1 MKRHYLAVA
10 VLALALGMTACSSG
24 NKETTAAPTTTAS
37 QTETEKATE
46 AEDDMEL
53 EYFYGFVGEVADKV
67 VTVKD
72 DEGKEVKFDVSEA
85 KIEGADAIGEGDEV
99 EVAYAGEL
107 SADTTKAKS
116 VDIVTSAAAEAAEEA
131 AAGGGEND
139 FCQEAAAEEDD
150 IVTGTVE
157 KADDNTLTLTTDEGT
172 YTFNTKIAQKV
183 SKDGIK
189 SGVQADVTYY
199 GDLEDETD
207 KPVATK
213 IVTEDAMDSE
223 DAKINTLSG
232 KVAEV
237 GADYVV
243 IDTADPENTLFTF
256 LGKEGMFDKLKVG
269 DTATV
274 IYEGTLTNKTITAT
288 GVK

>member
-99 EVAYAGEL
+99 
-107 SADTTKAKS
+107 
-116 VDIVTSAAAEAAEEA
+116 
-131 AAGGGEND
+131 
-139 FCQEAAAEEDD
+139 
-150 IVTGTVE
+150 
-157 KADDNTLTLTTDEGT
+157 
-172 YTFNTKIAQKV
+172 
-183 SKDGIK
+183 
-189 SGVQADVTYY
+189 
-199 GDLEDETD
+199 
-207 KPVATK
+207 
-213 IVTEDAMDSE
+213 
-223 DAKINTLSG
+223 
-232 KVAEV
+232 
-237 GADYVV
+237 
-243 IDTADPENTLFTF
+243 
-256 LGKEGMFDKLKVG
+256 
-269 DTATV
+269 
-274 IYEGTLTNKTITAT
+274 
-288 GVK
+288 

>member
-24 NKETTAAPTTTAS
+24 NKETTAAPTTTAA
-37 QTETEKATE
+37 QTETEKAAE

-99 EVAYAGEL
+99 EIAYAGEL

-131 AAGGGEND
+131 AA
-139 FCQEAAAEEDD
+139 EEDD
-150 IVTGTVE
+150 IVTGTIE
-157 KADDNTLTLTTDEGT
+157 KADDNTLTLTTDVNS
-172 YTFNTKIAQKV
+172 FPKA
-183 SKDGIK
+183 
-189 SGVQADVTYY
+189 
-199 GDLEDETD
+199 
-207 KPVATK
+207 
-213 IVTEDAMDSE
+213 
-223 DAKINTLSG
+223 
-232 KVAEV
+232 
-237 GADYVV
+237 
-243 IDTADPENTLFTF
+243 FTNF
-256 LGKEGMFDKLKVG
+256 V
-269 DTATV
+269 
-274 IYEGTLTNKTITAT
+274 
-288 GVK
+288 

>member
-131 AAGGGEND
+131 AA
-139 FCQEAAAEEDD
+139 EEDD

-172 YTFNTKIAQKV
+172 YTFNTKIAQKFSIKYHCPRCGCIDSLKDFHKSGFTCPILPHKAMHHPFAHLKGNILQRFDSWKLLCYVVHFQNVSGITAHLFSSLLSV
-183 SKDGIK
+183 SKI
-189 SGVQADVTYY
+189 
-199 GDLEDETD
+199 
-207 KPVATK
+207 
-213 IVTEDAMDSE
+213 
-223 DAKINTLSG
+223 
-232 KVAEV
+232 
-237 GADYVV
+237 
-243 IDTADPENTLFTF
+243 
-256 LGKEGMFDKLKVG
+256 
-269 DTATV
+269 
-274 IYEGTLTNKTITAT
+274 
-288 GVK
+288 

>member
-116 VDIVTSAAAEAAEEA
+116 VDIVTSAAAEAELRL
-131 AAGGGEND
+131 G
-139 FCQEAAAEEDD
+139 
-150 IVTGTVE
+150 
-157 KADDNTLTLTTDEGT
+157 NTNVFTSLPFRRVNGYFSSTIPL
-172 YTFNTKIAQKV
+172 A
-183 SKDGIK
+183 
-189 SGVQADVTYY
+189 
-199 GDLEDETD
+199 
-207 KPVATK
+207 
-213 IVTEDAMDSE
+213 
-223 DAKINTLSG
+223 
-232 KVAEV
+232 
-237 GADYVV
+237 VV
-243 IDTADPENTLFTF
+243 LA
-256 LGKEGMFDKLKVG
+256 
-269 DTATV
+269 
-274 IYEGTLTNKTITAT
+274 
-288 GVK
+288 

>member
-1 MKRHYLAVA
+1 MQ
-10 VLALALGMTACSSG
+10 
-24 NKETTAAPTTTAS
+24 AS
-37 QTETEKATE
+37 FPLIRPRQ
-46 AEDDMEL
+46 
-53 EYFYGFVGEVADKV
+53 
-67 VTVKD
+67 
-72 DEGKEVKFDVSEA
+72 SQW
-85 KIEGADAIGEGDEV
+85 
-99 EVAYAGEL
+99 
-107 SADTTKAKS
+107 
-116 VDIVTSAAAEAAEEA
+116 TSLHLRAEAAEEA
-131 AAGGGEND
+131 AA
-139 FCQEAAAEEDD
+139 EEDA
-150 IVTGTVE
+150 IVTGTIE

-183 SKDGIK
+183 SKDGVK

-199 GDLEDETD
+199 GDLEDDTD

-243 IDTADPENTLFTF
+243 IDTVDPENTLFTF
-256 LGKEGMFDKLKVG
+256 LGKEGMFDKLKIG
-269 DTATV
+269 DTATI
-274 IYEGTLTNKTITAT
+274 IYKGTLTDKTITAT

>member
-1 MKRHYLAVA
+1 M
-10 VLALALGMTACSSG
+10 
-24 NKETTAAPTTTAS
+24 
-37 QTETEKATE
+37 
-46 AEDDMEL
+46 D
-53 EYFYGFVGEVADKV
+53 F
-67 VTVKD
+67 
-72 DEGKEVKFDVSEA
+72 
-85 KIEGADAIGEGDEV
+85 
-99 EVAYAGEL
+99 
-107 SADTTKAKS
+107 
-116 VDIVTSAAAEAAEEA
+116 VTSAAAEAAEEA
-131 AAGGGEND
+131 AA
-139 FCQEAAAEEDD
+139 EEDD
-150 IVTGTVE
+150 IVTGTIE

>member
-107 SADTTKAKS
+107 SADTTKADS
-116 VDIVTSAAAEAAEEA
+116 DSDSDSEPEAAE
-131 AAGGGEND
+131 
-139 FCQEAAAEEDD
+139 EAAAEEDD

>member
-1 MKRHYLAVA
+1 M
-10 VLALALGMTACSSG
+10 
-24 NKETTAAPTTTAS
+24 
-37 QTETEKATE
+37 
-46 AEDDMEL
+46 
-53 EYFYGFVGEVADKV
+53 

-99 EVAYAGEL
+99 EIAYAGEL

-116 VDIVTSAAAEAAEEA
+116 VDIVTSAAAEAAE
-131 AAGGGEND
+131 
-139 FCQEAAAEEDD
+139 EAAAEEDD

>member
-37 QTETEKATE
+37 QTETEKAAE

-116 VDIVTSAAAEAAEEA
+116 VDIVTSAAAEAAE
-131 AAGGGEND
+131 
-139 FCQEAAAEEDD
+139 EAAAEEDD

-274 IYEGTLTNKTITAT
+274 IYEGTLTFSLSNIPSFPRK
-288 GVK
+288 VDRKSVV

>member
-24 NKETTAAPTTTAS
+24 NKETTAAPTTTAA
-37 QTETEKATE
+37 QTETEKSAE

-72 DEGKEVKFDVSEA
+72 DAGRDVKFDVSEA
-85 KIEGADAIGEGDEV
+85 EIEGADAIGEGDEI

-131 AAGGGEND
+131 AA
-139 FCQEAAAEEDD
+139 EEDA
-150 IVTGTVE
+150 IVTGTIE

-183 SKDGIK
+183 SKDGVK

-199 GDLEDETD
+199 GDLEDDTD

-243 IDTADPENTLFTF
+243 IDTVDPENTLFTF
-256 LGKEGMFDKLKVG
+256 LGKEGMFDKLKIG
-269 DTATV
+269 DTATI
-274 IYEGTLTNKTITAT
+274 IYKGTLTDKTITAT

>member
-24 NKETTAAPTTTAS
+24 NKETTAAPTTTAA
-37 QTETEKATE
+37 QTETEKAAE

-99 EVAYAGEL
+99 EIAYAGEL

-131 AAGGGEND
+131 AA
-139 FCQEAAAEEDD
+139 EEDD
-150 IVTGTVE
+150 IVTGTIE

-172 YTFNTKIAQKV
+172 YTFNQDCAE
-183 SKDGIK
+183 GIQGRHQVRRTGRCDLLRG
-189 SGVQADVTYY
+189 SGRRDRQ
-199 GDLEDETD
+199 
-207 KPVATK
+207 
-213 IVTEDAMDSE
+213 
-223 DAKINTLSG
+223 
-232 KVAEV
+232 
-237 GADYVV
+237 
-243 IDTADPENTLFTF
+243 
-256 LGKEGMFDKLKVG
+256 
-269 DTATV
+269 
-274 IYEGTLTNKTITAT
+274 T
-288 GVK
+288 GGHQNCDRGCHGLRRR

>member
-1 MKRHYLAVA
+1 M
-10 VLALALGMTACSSG
+10 
-24 NKETTAAPTTTAS
+24 
-37 QTETEKATE
+37 
-46 AEDDMEL
+46 
-53 EYFYGFVGEVADKV
+53 
-67 VTVKD
+67 
-72 DEGKEVKFDVSEA
+72 
-85 KIEGADAIGEGDEV
+85 
-99 EVAYAGEL
+99 
-107 SADTTKAKS
+107 
-116 VDIVTSAAAEAAEEA
+116 DIVTSAAAEAAE
-131 AAGGGEND
+131 
-139 FCQEAAAEEDD
+139 EAAAEEDD

-183 SKDGIK
+183 SKDGVK

-199 GDLEDETD
+199 GDLEDDTD

-243 IDTADPENTLFTF
+243 IDTVDPENTLFTF
-256 LGKEGMFDKLKVG
+256 LGKEGMFDKLKIG
-269 DTATV
+269 DTATI
-274 IYEGTLTNKTITAT
+274 IYKGTLTDKTITAT

>member
-10 VLALALGMTACSSG
+10 VLAFALGMTACSSG
-24 NKETTAAPTTTAS
+24 NKETTAAPTTTAA
-37 QTETEKATE
+37 QTETEKSAE

-72 DEGKEVKFDVSEA
+72 DAGREVKFDVSEA
-85 KIEGADAIGEGDEV
+85 EIEGADAIGEGDEI

-107 SADTTKAKS
+107 SSDTTKAKS

-131 AAGGGEND
+131 AAE
-139 FCQEAAAEEDD
+139 
-150 IVTGTVE
+150 
-157 KADDNTLTLTTDEGT
+157 
-172 YTFNTKIAQKV
+172 
-183 SKDGIK
+183 
-189 SGVQADVTYY
+189 
-199 GDLEDETD
+199 
-207 KPVATK
+207 
-213 IVTEDAMDSE
+213 EDAMDSE

-243 IDTADPENTLFTF
+243 IDTVDPENTLFTF
-256 LGKEGMFDKLKVG
+256 LGKEGMFDKLKIG
-269 DTATV
+269 DTATI
-274 IYEGTLTNKTITAT
+274 IYKGTLTDKTITAT

>member
-131 AAGGGEND
+131 AA
-139 FCQEAAAEEDD
+139 EEDD

-189 SGVQADVTYY
+189 SGVH
-199 GDLEDETD
+199 
-207 KPVATK
+207 
-213 IVTEDAMDSE
+213 
-223 DAKINTLSG
+223 
-232 KVAEV
+232 
-237 GADYVV
+237 
-243 IDTADPENTLFTF
+243 
-256 LGKEGMFDKLKVG
+256 
-269 DTATV
+269 
-274 IYEGTLTNKTITAT
+274 
-288 GVK
+288 

>member
-1 MKRHYLAVA
+1 MAVA

-99 EVAYAGEL
+99 EIAYAGEL

-131 AAGGGEND
+131 AA
-139 FCQEAAAEEDD
+139 EEDD
-150 IVTGTVE
+150 IVTGTIE

>member
-24 NKETTAAPTTTAS
+24 NKETTAAPTTTAA
-37 QTETEKATE
+37 QTETEKAAE

-99 EVAYAGEL
+99 EIAYAGEL

-116 VDIVTSAAAEAAEEA
+116 VDIVTSAAAEAAE
-131 AAGGGEND
+131 
-139 FCQEAAAEEDD
+139 DD
-150 IVTGTVE
+150 IVTGTIE

-189 SGVQADVTYY
+189 SGVQADVT
-199 GDLEDETD
+199 
-207 KPVATK
+207 
-213 IVTEDAMDSE
+213 
-223 DAKINTLSG
+223 
-232 KVAEV
+232 
-237 GADYVV
+237 
-243 IDTADPENTLFTF
+243 
-256 LGKEGMFDKLKVG
+256 
-269 DTATV
+269 
-274 IYEGTLTNKTITAT
+274 
-288 GVK
+288 

>member
-131 AAGGGEND
+131 AA
-139 FCQEAAAEEDD
+139 EEDD

-256 LGKEGMFDKLKVG
+256 LGKEGMFDKLKPPQWRSRYSPLYFMEMPEHSMCQPG
-269 DTATV
+269 
-274 IYEGTLTNKTITAT
+274 
-288 GVK
+288 

>member
-24 NKETTAAPTTTAS
+24 NKETTAAPTTTAA
-37 QTETEKATE
+37 QTETEKAAE

-72 DEGKEVKFDVSEA
+72 DAGKEVKFDVSEA

-107 SADTTKAKS
+107 SADATKAKT
-116 VDIVTSAAAEAAEEA
+116 VDIVTSAAAEAAEA
-131 AAGGGEND
+131 
-139 FCQEAAAEEDD
+139 AAAEEDT

-199 GDLEDETD
+199 GDLEDDTD

-243 IDTADPENTLFTF
+243 IDTVDPENTLFTF
-256 LGKEGMFDKLKVG
+256 LGKEGMFDKLKIG
-269 DTATV
+269 DTATI
-274 IYEGTLTNKTITAT
+274 IYKGTLTDKTITAT